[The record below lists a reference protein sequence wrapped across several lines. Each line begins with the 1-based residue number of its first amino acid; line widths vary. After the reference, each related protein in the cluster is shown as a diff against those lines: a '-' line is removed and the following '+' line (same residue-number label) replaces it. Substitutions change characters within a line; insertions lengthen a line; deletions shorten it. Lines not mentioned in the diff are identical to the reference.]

1 MAQPFRHY
9 CLVLS
14 ERLGYTINKLLSEL
28 SSAQIAEYMAF
39 DLLKD
44 EAYRVKLKDSQMSQD
59 EITINQKALF
69 GFRG

>member
-1 MAQPFRHY
+1 
-9 CLVLS
+9 
-14 ERLGYTINKLLSEL
+14 
-28 SSAQIAEYMAF
+28 MAF